1 MAYTIFVSHTRQD
14 KKIAEQIKK
23 IINDAFSGHIQ
34 LYLAAHELSPGTA
47 WKDEIKRRLDSC
59 DAIFSVISPRSL
71 HKPWIYIEWTAFWLN
86 DKRSY
91 ILLTENVQVADLVS
105 PMADLQTVSVSS
117 VEDINSLFRSLARVS
132 DFQGAIPFDYADE
145 FITGIRAAQRTVLQ
159 TLLEQSYGRYEY
171 ELTDLPSDNDEKQKI
186 AEYFLESGN
195 YETFYKVVEEI
206 TAESVKVKLV
216 RKLIE
221 AADILHATNVVR
233 TINASIQL
241 KAVGKCLFDFGYADT
256 PLMRETIDRITNH
269 TELRALGVHVFNAG
283 KEDSQTFRFIV
294 EKFTNMTELG
304 KLGILFIEND
314 RIVSPAFDLLVNRLS
329 ERPAP
334 LERLAEVFI
343 NHNMEDRPQFVTV
356 VDLLMKNSGPESRR
370 LLSYLAQ
377 NRPQFARNLLGGN
390 VITDRSLKTHL
401 RKLLG

>member
-1 MAYTIFVSHTRQD
+1 MAYTIFVSHTHQD

-34 LYLAAHELSPGTA
+34 LYLAAHELSPGTV

-59 DAIFSVISPRSL
+59 NAIFSVISPRSL

-86 DKRSY
+86 DKLSY
-91 ILLTENVQVADLVS
+91 IFLTENVQVADLVS

-117 VEDINSLFRSLARVS
+117 VEDINRLFRNLARVS
-132 DFQGAIPFDYADE
+132 NFQGAIPFDYADE
-145 FITGIRAAQRTVLQ
+145 FIAGIQAAQKTVLQ

-206 TAESVKVKLV
+206 TAESVKFKLV

-377 NRPQFARNLLGGN
+377 NRPQFARNLLDGN
-390 VITDRSLKTHL
+390 VITDRSLETHL

>member
-1 MAYTIFVSHTRQD
+1 MMAYTIFVSHTRQD

-256 PLMRETIDRITNH
+256 P
-269 TELRALGVHVFNAG
+269 
-283 KEDSQTFRFIV
+283 
-294 EKFTNMTELG
+294 
-304 KLGILFIEND
+304 
-314 RIVSPAFDLLVNRLS
+314 
-329 ERPAP
+329 
-334 LERLAEVFI
+334 
-343 NHNMEDRPQFVTV
+343 
-356 VDLLMKNSGPESRR
+356 
-370 LLSYLAQ
+370 
-377 NRPQFARNLLGGN
+377 
-390 VITDRSLKTHL
+390 
-401 RKLLG
+401 